1 LADLGRLFDFVEPG
15 LLGALNDFSQ
25 RYRKPVEANRSQ
37 NSINLSAWKRPSN
50 IMKFIC
56 RTSWEAFSWQA
67 KPRAARKVSGHAAP
81 R

>member
-37 NSINLSAWKRPSN
+37 NSINLSA
-50 IMKFIC
+50 
-56 RTSWEAFSWQA
+56 
-67 KPRAARKVSGHAAP
+67 
-81 R
+81 